1 VPKYK
6 KINESNKYWAFIPI
20 WPIWVWVFYQIEKLK
35 KGSLI
40 ILSVAGINIGIQM
53 VLPFPYGF
61 GFALVATP
69 WFPYYYI
76 KKWTQEWNQQFI
88 LRKNS
93 PSEILSKSYQV
104 SQSTFT
110 STIDI
115 EMRHSSGSFNS
126 TWRTGGLHD
135 ISDSDNYGNYYFS
148 LNQNPVNPEISKIFE
163 NSLPLEGFSKSEKG
177 SEIRYDISG
186 KRATDEEARMLF
198 NKVIQFFENK
208 IRASG
213 FTIQIS
219 FSD

>member
-1 VPKYK
+1 MPKYK

-93 PSEILSKSYQV
+93 PSEILSKTYQV
-104 SQSTFT
+104 SQSSFI
-110 STIDI
+110 STIVI
-115 EMRHSSGSFNS
+115 KMVHSTGNSHS

-135 ISDSDNYGNYYFS
+135 INDSSSYGFYDVS
-148 LNQNPVNPEISKIFE
+148 LNQNPVNSEISKIFE
-163 NSLPLEGFSKSEKG
+163 NSLPLEGYHKLENEG
-177 SEIRYDISG
+177 EERYVLTG
-186 KRATDEEARMLF
+186 PRATDEEAHLFF
-198 NKVIQFFENK
+198 NKIIQFFENK
-208 IRASG
+208 LQTSG
-213 FTIQIS
+213 FTVQIS
-219 FSD
+219 FSE